1 MTPFSSTNKTAN
13 DEWAMRHPPDAPTR
27 RTITMTTIAFIGLGH
42 MGLPMARNLLK
53 AGFNLQV
60 FDLVQRAMDELAAE
74 GAQAASSALEA
85 VQGAQ
90 VVISMLPA
98 SRHVEGLYLGADGL
112 LAAFKPGTLVL
123 ECSTIAPEVAR
134 SVHAAAHER
143 GIELLDAPVSGGT
156 AGAAAGTLTFMIGG
170 PAATLT
176 KAQPF
181 FQAMG
186 KNIFHAGPE
195 GAGQVAK
202 VCNNQV
208 LAVQMIATA
217 EAMAMGVA
225 NGLEP
230 AVLAE
235 IMRQSSGGNWTL
247 EKYNPWPGVM
257 ENAPASKG
265 YSGGFMAELMAKDLG
280 LAQQAAQSSGSST
293 PMGALALQLYR
304 LLLKQGKGKQ
314 DFSVVQ
320 QLFVE

>member
-1 MTPFSSTNKTAN
+1 
-13 DEWAMRHPPDAPTR
+13 
-27 RTITMTTIAFIGLGH
+27 MTTIAFIGLGN
-42 MGLPMARNLLK
+42 MGLPMARNLLR
-53 AGFNLQV
+53 AGHDLRV
-60 FDLVQRAMDELAAE
+60 FDLVATSVAELASE
-74 GAQAASSALEA
+74 GATAAQSAA
-85 VQGAQ
+85 DAIQGAQ

-98 SRHVEGLYLGADGL
+98 SRHVEGLYLGDSGL
-112 LAAFKPGTLVL
+112 FTQLQPGTLVL
-123 ECSTIAPEVAR
+123 ECSTIAPESAR
-134 SVHAAAHER
+134 TVHKAAAEHAIR
-143 GIELLDAPVSGGT
+143 MLDAPVSGGT

-170 PAATLT
+170 
-176 KAQPF
+176 KAEYVE
-181 FQAMG
+181 QARSIFELMG

-225 NGLEP
+225 NGLDP

-280 LAQQAAQSSGSST
+280 LAQETAQHFGNSA

-304 LLLKQGKGKQ
+304 MLLKQGKGKQ
-314 DFSVVQ
+314 DFSVIQ
-320 QLFVE
+320 QLFIE

>member
-1 MTPFSSTNKTAN
+1 MT
-13 DEWAMRHPPDAPTR
+13 H
-27 RTITMTTIAFIGLGH
+27 IAFIGLGN

-53 AGFNLQV
+53 AGYPLSV
-60 FDLVQRAMDELAAE
+60 FDLQRSAVDTLVGEGALAADS
-74 GAQAASSALEA
+74 ATDAASR
-85 VQGAQ
+85 AQ

-98 SRHVEGLYLGADGL
+98 SRHVTDLYLGENGL
-112 LAAFKPGTLVL
+112 LERLKTGTRVI
-123 ECSTIAPEVAR
+123 ECSTIAPEAAR
-134 SVHAAAHER
+134 KVHTAARER
-143 GIELLDAPVSGGT
+143 GIVLLDAPVSGGT
-156 AGAAAGTLTFMIGG
+156 SGAAAATLTFMVGG
-170 PAATLT
+170 DTEALE
-176 KAQPF
+176 KARPILA
-181 FQAMG
+181 AMG
-186 KNIFHAGPE
+186 RNIFHAGPA

-217 EAMAMGVA
+217 EAMALGVA

-230 AVLAE
+230 IVLAE

-257 ENAPASKG
+257 EHAPASND
-265 YSGGFMAELMAKDLG
+265 YSGGFMVELMAKDLG
-280 LAQQAAQSSGSST
+280 LAQETANHNGNSA

-320 QLFVE
+320 QLFI

>member
-1 MTPFSSTNKTAN
+1 MTQ
-13 DEWAMRHPPDAPTR
+13 
-27 RTITMTTIAFIGLGH
+27 IAFIGLGH

-53 AGFNLQV
+53 AGFALTV
-60 FDLVQRAMDELAAE
+60 FDLVPAAMDELAKE
-74 GAQAASSALEA
+74 GAQPASSALDA
-85 VQGAQ
+85 VQDAN
-90 VVISMLPA
+90 VVVSMLPA
-98 SRHVEGLYLGADGL
+98 SRHVEGLYLGTDGL
-112 LAAFKPGTLVL
+112 LAALQPGTLVL
-123 ECSTIAPEVAR
+123 ECSTIAPEIAR
-134 SVHAAAHER
+134 KVHQAARER

-170 PAATLT
+170 AADVLA
-176 KAQPF
+176 KARPLF
-181 FQAMG
+181 EAMG
-186 KNIFHAGPE
+186 KNIFHAGPD

-280 LAQQAAQSSGSST
+280 LAQEAAQASGSST